1 MNIIKEPK
9 GVDFIIQS
17 PPLTDQER
25 KEISDF
31 ITSRK
36 AKKVVTKK
44 IVKEKTTVKKQILRI
59 SALTIVMVQFTK
71 K

>member
-1 MNIIKEPK
+1 MSLIKEPK

-17 PPLTDQER
+17 PPLTDPER

-36 AKKVVTKK
+36 SKKIVTKR
-44 IVKEKTTVKKQILRI
+44 IVKEKITVKK
-59 SALTIVMVQFTK
+59 
-71 K
+71 

>member
-1 MNIIKEPK
+1 MNLIKEPK

-31 ITSRK
+31 IASRK
-36 AKKVVTKK
+36 SKKMAVKK
-44 IVKEKTTVKKQILRI
+44 IAKEKITIKK
-59 SALTIVMVQFTK
+59 
-71 K
+71 